1 MNPWG
6 SSPWGDN
13 DGQQAPGM
21 SGSPFDTP
29 AVQPGAPPVFGAA
42 PGFPTTPASQGWGQQ
57 PPYGGY
63 PHQFSPQP
71 PEDRRG
77 RGKVIGIVVAAVV
90 VVLALVGSVVY
101 WMSGSDSGL
110 SEADTA
116 AGKAEIAGVERPPT
130 AVKLPSLGA
139 APGVPLW
146 SYPLGGGSPRGLT
159 RVVGGD
165 TKTVLV
171 NLNDSFTALDAG
183 NGSQKWLKP
192 GVFTNCVFS
201 TSGATA
207 LCVAADKSAALL
219 DVATGATK
227 NVAPNQGGGLPRTY
241 SGSGLLAYSSHQ
253 QSLTVFDDSGQQLW
267 TKPMP
272 GQTSV
277 FLDQG
282 VVAEQERGGLS
293 TKFYDAKTGSEL
305 FSIGAVDSVI
315 ATSRG
320 IAVSQRSGPIM
331 RSGLPRQRI
340 DFYSF
345 TGKLAWRI
353 PEDRGYRLPGA
364 TPIFSF
370 NGSVPYTMSG
380 VTSPIVYSE
389 EKREIAGVDPL
400 TGELTWS
407 QQIPMTSDTLV
418 SLEGVGGLCVLSYS
432 EVGTRAGGVRVR
444 GCNDGTG
451 AFVDRAEISG
461 FIIATDGKQIVGSGD
476 GPVSAYDTATGQRT
490 WQFPDDVHIV
500 TWAGDGLYIEGY
512 DDLKRVS

>member
-1 MNPWG
+1 
-6 SSPWGDN
+6 
-13 DGQQAPGM
+13 M

-42 PGFPTTPASQGWGQQ
+42 PGFPTPPAAQGWGQQ
-57 PPYGGY
+57 QPGYGGY
-63 PHQFSPQP
+63 PPQFTPQP
-71 PEDRRG
+71 PEDRR
-77 RGKVIGIVVAAVV
+77 RNAKVIGIVVAAVV
-90 VVLALVGSVVY
+90 AVLVLVIGLVVQFTSDSG
-101 WMSGSDSGL
+101 SGSDAL

-130 AVKLPSLGA
+130 AVDLPSLGA
-139 APGVPLW
+139 APGAPLW
-146 SYPLGGGSPRGLT
+146 SYPPAGQDPGGLAE
-159 RVVGGD
+159 VVGGD
-165 TKTVLV
+165 AKTVLV
-171 NLNDSFTALDAG
+171 GLNDSLIALDAG
-183 NGSQKWLKP
+183 NGSQKWQKP
-192 GVFTNCVFS
+192 GAFASCVFS
-201 TSGATA
+201 TSGTTA
-207 LCVAADKSAALL
+207 LCVAADKSAATL
-219 DVATGATK
+219 DMATGATK
-227 NVAPNQGGGLPRTY
+227 NTASNRGGVPQIYG
-241 SGSGLLAYSSHQ
+241 GSGLLAYSDHQ

-267 TKPMP
+267 TKSMP

-315 ATSRG
+315 ATIRG
-320 IAVSQRSGPIM
+320 IAVSQRSGGIM
-331 RSGLPRQRI
+331 PGGSPRQRI

-353 PEDRGYRLPGA
+353 PGDRGYRLPGA
-364 TPIFSF
+364 TPIFSLK
-370 NGSVPYTMSG
+370 GTVPYTMSG

-389 EKREIAGVDPL
+389 EKGEISGVDPL

-461 FIIATDGKQIVGSGD
+461 FIIATDGKQTVGSGD